1 MKTLKFIHLIGFI
14 ALFSLIS
21 CNKEYITNEYIT
33 NEYYT
38 NEYYYDGKFFITD
51 QEEIT
56 KDICP
61 PYLQKGDT
69 VAIFAASN
77 AVSKSEVKNGIEKLE
92 SWGLNVITADNLY
105 LQNGRY
111 AGELHDRINALQ
123 KLLDNPN
130 VKALISAR
138 GGYGAAQVL
147 PYIDFDKFTKNPKWI
162 VGYSDVTA
170 IHAAVNNMGIETI
183 HGPMAYKLTH
193 ANSVESLRKALF
205 GELSSY
211 SISTNSNCIVGSGE
225 GRLVGGN
232 LSIIYSLG
240 GTIFDL
246 NTQNAILFIEDT
258 NESNYHIDRMMTN
271 LKLSGKLDCLK
282 GVIIGSFTNMTQGS
296 DLPINEIMKD
306 KLESLG
312 IPVVYGIN
320 IGHDTENL
328 ALYFG
333 KTVKI
338 DVNNDKA
345 TITYK

>member
-1 MKTLKFIHLIGFI
+1 MKNLKLLQLTLFATIL
-14 ALFSLIS
+14 SLNS
-21 CNKEYITNEYIT
+21 CKEYVTNEYIT
-33 NEYYT
+33 NEYYS
-38 NEYYYDGKFFITD
+38 NEYYYEGKFFITE

-56 KDICP
+56 TDIRP
-61 PYLQKGDT
+61 PYLKKGDT

-77 AVSKSEVKNGIEKLE
+77 AVTKNDIKDGISKLK

-111 AGELHDRINALQ
+111 AGELHDRINGLQ

-130 VKALISAR
+130 IKALISAR

-147 PYIDFDKFTKNPKWI
+147 PYIDFEKFKENPKWI

-170 IHAAVNNMGIETI
+170 IHSAINNMGIETI
-183 HGPMAYKLTH
+183 HGPMAQKLNH
-193 ANSVESLRKALF
+193 SASVESLKKALF
-205 GELSSY
+205 GELTSH
-211 SISTNSNCIVGSGE
+211 SISTNSNCIEGSGE

-232 LSIIYSLG
+232 LSIVYSLG
-240 GTIFDL
+240 GTLFDL
-246 NTQNAILFIEDT
+246 NTKNAILFIEDT

-282 GVIIGSFTNMTQGS
+282 GVIIGSFTGMTQGN
-296 DLPINEIMKD
+296 DLPINEIMKE

-312 IPVVYGIN
+312 IPVLYGIN
-320 IGHDTENL
+320 MGHDSENL
-328 ALYFG
+328 ATYLG
-333 KTVKI
+333 RTVRI
-338 DVNNDKA
+338 DVKSDKS